1 MRLFSLILVK
11 TVKNLGVPF
20 FNSSDK
26 YGNLYIKFKIVFPSK
41 LTEEQKKKLNEILKE
56 EKITIIDDLKEDLE
70 KFNLED
76 YNETETNPYYKGGIK
91 EDWKGDISDDDNKKV
106 NCNNQ

>member
-1 MRLFSLILVK
+1 M
-11 TVKNLGVPF
+11 PF

-56 EKITIIDDLKEDLE
+56 EKINIIDDTTTTSAIIKPLL
-70 KFNLED
+70 FNFII
-76 YNETETNPYYKGGIK
+76 PP
-91 EDWKGDISDDDNKKV
+91 
-106 NCNNQ
+106 